1 MYIRSIAALAA
12 VLLTQPLVANAQ
24 ETDADM
30 AARGYFERACADK
43 VERVAVY
50 APDSNSLSDI
60 TTGATGGTVSWDRV
74 RFEQLC
80 ARPTL
85 YVYHCHTTADV
96 LTRFPSGS
104 TGGVAGDFGNAAE
117 MEFACAKAAA
127 LNDHPL
133 TALVHGLVTPHGEV
147 IKYGFTEPTLDKIHA
162 QGREFGRMLKE
173 ALPRQ
178 KLERAQAE
186 AQRSFNA
193 FNAAH
198 FDSFIRFAIKACPDG
213 DIEHCDGLTVERFA
227 SSLPRDDWRFIRV
240 AANPVSA
247 AERQPPADV
256 RLTGTLDGFEKTT
269 PSAAAAGR
277 APLDPTA
284 SLAKSLS
291 GLNNVLRAAQVQGD
305 IAELTPDTL
314 GTFVA
319 DGKAIVSICAAGAT
333 GLLPCPESKVRVSR
347 LAAACGRVKTG
358 ILDQD
363 KYPQARYLYPVAR
376 NRSLLLFKTNPRSG
390 LNEQFDLT
398 IPGEPT
404 PQLIGMTLCDRP
416 PMVSIPSFAQ

>member
-1 MYIRSIAALAA
+1 VAAFA
-12 VLLTQPLVANAQ
+12 VALLTQPLASGAQ
-24 ETDADM
+24 EADAD
-30 AARGYFERACADK
+30 AVARGYFERACADK

-60 TTGATGGTVSWDRV
+60 TTGATSGTVSWDRF

-80 ARPTL
+80 ARPVL

-133 TALVHGLVTPHGEV
+133 ASLVHGLVTPRGEI
-147 IKYGFTEPTLDKIHA
+147 IKYGFTVPILDAIHQ

-173 ALPRQ
+173 ARPRPDV
-178 KLERAQAE
+178 EHAQAA
-186 AQRSFNA
+186 AQHSFSA

-198 FDSFIRFAIKACPDG
+198 FDSFIQFAIKACPDG

-227 SSLPRDDWRFIRV
+227 GTLPRDDWRFIRV
-240 AANPVSA
+240 AANPVSTA
-247 AERQPPADV
+247 VRQPLSDA
-256 RLTGTLDGFEKTT
+256 RIAGIIDGFEKGT
-269 PSAAAAGR
+269 PAVAAAGR
-277 APLDPTA
+277 VPLNPV
-284 SLAKSLS
+284 
-291 GLNNVLRAAQVQGD
+291 NNVIHAAQLQGE
-305 IAELTPDTL
+305 ITELTPDTL

-319 DGKAIVSICAAGAT
+319 DGRAMVSICATDAE
-333 GLLPCPESKVRVSR
+333 GLLPCSEAKARITR
-347 LAAACGRVKTG
+347 LTAACDRAKTG
-358 ILDQD
+358 VLDQD
-363 KYPQARYLYPVAR
+363 KYPQARYLYPVAKD
-376 NRSLLLFKTNPRSG
+376 RSLLLFKTNPQSG

-398 IPGEPT
+398 FKSEPT
-404 PQLIGMTLCDRP
+404 PQMIGMTLCDRP
-416 PMVSIPSFAQ
+416 PMMGIPSFAQ